1 MEYVSIHG
9 KSFSKV
15 VCGTNAIY
23 GRSHFSVARNREYRR
38 RCTDDYIKALFRKCR
53 QFGVNAIES
62 SANERIHNILTELN
76 PEFERLFHFIGS
88 TRIDDTS
95 PMKRHQEKLQYLLD
109 QTADICLIHSQFVDR
124 PRTND
129 EIDGLPAFVDQIHE
143 AGLIAGIST
152 HQNATVELCEDRGY
166 DIDVYLFPLNLRSY
180 VYSGYQ
186 GTESVE
192 ERVSLIQSVQKP
204 FIIMKPLGGGQIP
217 PKEGLKF
224 VLYNIKPTDIVTL
237 GLSSI
242 EEAEES
248 LSLATEYMSSS

>member
-9 KSFSKV
+9 KSFSKI

-23 GRSHFSVARNREYRR
+23 GRSHFSEARNEEYRR
-38 RCTDDYIKALFRKCR
+38 RCTDAYIKELFRKCR
-53 QFGVNAIES
+53 DFGINTVES
-62 SANERIHNILTELN
+62 SANERIHTILSELN
-76 PEFERLFHFIGS
+76 AELEHPFQFIGS

-95 PMKRHQEKLQYLLD
+95 QMNRHQEKLQYLIN
-109 QTADICLIHSQFVDR
+109 QPADICIIHSQFVDR
-124 PRTND
+124 PRAKG
-129 EIDGLPAFVDQIHE
+129 EIKGLQTLVDTIHDV
-143 AGLIAGIST
+143 GGIAGIST
-152 HQNATVELCEDRGY
+152 HQNSTVELCEARAYG
-166 DIDVYLFPLNLRSY
+166 IDTYLFPLNLRSY
-180 VYSGYQ
+180 VYSGYT

-192 ERVSLIQSVQKP
+192 ERITLIQSVQKP

-224 VLYNIKPTDIVTL
+224 VLENVKPTDIVTL

-248 LSLATEYMSSS
+248 LTLATEYMSK

>member
-1 MEYVSIHG
+1 VEYVSIHG

-23 GRSHFSVARNREYRR
+23 GRSHFSEARNMEYRS
-38 RCTDDYIKALFRKCR
+38 RCTDDYIKVLFKKCR
-53 QFGVNAIES
+53 EFGINAVES
-62 SANERIHNILTELN
+62 SANERIHKILSELN
-76 PEFERLFHFIGS
+76 AESERPFQFIGS

-95 PMKRHQEKLQYLLD
+95 QMKRHHEKLRYLID
-109 QTADICLIHSQFVDR
+109 HAADICIIHSQFVDR
-124 PRTND
+124 PRTKD
-129 EIDGLPAFVDQIHE
+129 EITGLQTLVDKIHD
-143 AGLIAGIST
+143 AGFIAGIST
-152 HQNATVELCEDRGY
+152 HQNSTVELCEARAYG
-166 DIDVYLFPLNLRSY
+166 IDTYLFPLNLRSY
-180 VYSGYQ
+180 VYSGYN

-192 ERVSLIQSVQKP
+192 ERVALIQSVQKP

-224 VLYNIKPTDIVTL
+224 VFDNVKPTDIITL

-248 LSLATEYMSSS
+248 LTLVTEYIS